1 MIVVCGEALM
11 DVFVT
16 QDTPA
21 GVAMDARIGGS
32 PLNVAIGLARLRQPV
47 AFFGAVS
54 RGVLGDRLMSAL
66 REEGVNTD
74 SVPRLKAPTT
84 LGLVALDAS
93 GVADY
98 AFYGDAAADRLLPI
112 DALADVPPAQAF
124 NFGSYAMVVEPT
136 ASTLRALVEREHERS
151 VIAYDPNV
159 RLNVE
164 PDLARWR
171 DTLAWM
177 ASRCAILKV
186 SDEDVRR
193 LHPGASVDVLAA
205 SWLAAGALLVVV
217 TRGEL
222 GCCGWTAR
230 DRIELPAPR
239 VQVVDT
245 VGAGDTFQAA
255 LLTALAEREALSRDA
270 LCTVQ
275 HETLQAALSFAVDA
289 ATITCSRRGAD
300 LPRRSELPDR
310 NCNTG
315 S

>member
-16 QDTPA
+16 HDTPT

-32 PLNVAIGLARLRQPV
+32 PLNVAIGLARMRQPV

-54 RGVLGDRLMSAL
+54 RGVLGDRLMRAL
-66 REEGVNTD
+66 RDEGVNTD

-98 AFYGDAAADRLLPI
+98 AFYGDTAADRLLPI
-112 DALADVPPAQAF
+112 DALADVPAAQAF

-136 ASTLRALVEREHERS
+136 AGTLRALVEREHARS

-164 PDLARWR
+164 PDLDRWR

-177 ASRCAILKV
+177 APRCAILKL
-186 SDEDVRR
+186 SDEDLTR
-193 LHPGASVDVLAA
+193 LHPGEPVDALAA
-205 SWLAAGALLVVV
+205 AWLAAGVALVVV

-222 GCCGWTAR
+222 GCSAWTPR
-230 DRIELPAPR
+230 HRIELPTPR
-239 VQVVDT
+239 VQVADT

-255 LLTALAEREALSRDA
+255 LLTALEEQDVLSGDA
-270 LCTVQ
+270 LRSLQ
-275 HETLQAALSFAVDA
+275 RHTLQAALAFAVDA
-289 ATITCSRRGAD
+289 AAITCSRRGAD
-300 LPRRSELPDR
+300 MPRRSELAA
-310 NCNTG
+310 TIG